1 MLFCGSCRNHGRPA
15 GRPASGLPGRIP
27 RTRRCGQRDSC
38 GHRPLFHPCTPYGI
52 LHILKDQRVHLEG
65 AEVVLVGASNI
76 VGKPMASMLLAE
88 ANTAAA
94 AERKLV
100 Y

>member
-1 MLFCGSCRNHGRPA
+1 
-15 GRPASGLPGRIP
+15 
-27 RTRRCGQRDSC
+27 
-38 GHRPLFHPCTPYGI
+38 
-52 LHILKDQRVHLEG
+52 LEG